1 MDNDIK
7 KLICEIILMIIIVII
22 TIPICVNAS
31 NNYTN
36 KKENMQKYNNISID
50 IENKN
55 QYKTIKLKNYNT
67 EKKVF
72 NLILKTSKFSN
83 EYKITLDGIEYN
95 LKDIVYSE
103 DQENYYFNLG
113 SYEIKNNKNI
123 NFSMELAGDYIYDDS
138 ISYSFI
144 AEVI

>member
-7 KLICEIILMIIIVII
+7 KLICEIILMILIIII

-103 DQENYYFNLG
+103 DQTNYYL
-113 SYEIKNNKNI
+113 I
-123 NFSMELAGDYIYDDS
+123 
-138 ISYSFI
+138 
-144 AEVI
+144 

>member
-1 MDNDIK
+1 MDKDIK
-7 KLICEIILMIIIVII
+7 KLICEIILMVIIIII

-31 NNYTN
+31 NNY
-36 KKENMQKYNNISID
+36 KKMQNYNNISIN

-55 QYKTIKLKNYNT
+55 NNKTIKIKNYNV
-67 EKKVF
+67 EKKF

-83 EYKITLDGIEYN
+83 EYKITLDGVDYN
-95 LKDIVYSE
+95 LKDVVYSE

-123 NFSMELAGDYIYDDS
+123 NFSMELSGNYIYDDN
-138 ISYSFI
+138 ISYSFL

>member
-1 MDNDIK
+1 MDKDIK
-7 KLICEIILMIIIVII
+7 KLICEIILMVIIIII
-22 TIPICVNAS
+22 TILICVNAS
-31 NNYTN
+31 NNY
-36 KKENMQKYNNISID
+36 KKMQNYNNISIN

-55 QYKTIKLKNYNT
+55 NNKTIKIKNYNV
-67 EKKVF
+67 EKKF

-83 EYKITLDGIEYN
+83 EYKITLDGVDYN
-95 LKDIVYSE
+95 LKDVVYSE

-123 NFSMELAGDYIYDDS
+123 NFSMELSGNYIYDDN
-138 ISYSFI
+138 ISYSFL